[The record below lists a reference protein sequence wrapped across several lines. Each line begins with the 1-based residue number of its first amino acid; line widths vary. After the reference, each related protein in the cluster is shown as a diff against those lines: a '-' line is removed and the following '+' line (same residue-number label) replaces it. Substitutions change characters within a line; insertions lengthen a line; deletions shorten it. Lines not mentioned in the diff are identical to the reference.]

1 MGTDPQHQP
10 RRQAGGR
17 PQGPDAEAQSVAA
30 SLLRQ
35 GSPKADWGGLDPP
48 LPPTPPTHPSPTPP
62 PPALPEGS
70 SRGPEISA
78 SAAQGS
84 AWASGTDLEKNTAC
98 RYPLS
103 EITHRCLCGAFL
115 GRSRSHSPCSAKT
128 AEVFFVERAPWLL
141 QTTRSSPCAP

>member
-84 AWASGTDLEKNTAC
+84 AWASGTDLGKENAETWKTC
-98 RYPLS
+98 
-103 EITHRCLCGAFL
+103 AFPL
-115 GRSRSHSPCSAKT
+115 GRTEDQPG
-128 AEVFFVERAPWLL
+128 
-141 QTTRSSPCAP
+141 

>member
-84 AWASGTDLEKNTAC
+84 AWASGTDLVGKENAETWKTC
-98 RYPLS
+98 
-103 EITHRCLCGAFL
+103 AFPL
-115 GRSRSHSPCSAKT
+115 GRTEDQPG
-128 AEVFFVERAPWLL
+128 
-141 QTTRSSPCAP
+141 